1 MYLKLNKRKEKENIE
16 IKGKIN
22 IPKGFLLNT
31 KIKSLK
37 CYTTG
42 LLKPDN
48 ELSLKVI
55 GEIKTSNIYPFE
67 LEIHDNIDKYLQNDQ
82 ITLDINLIVWE
93 NIILEIPINFMDE
106 TSGLFCEIIPES
118 GRSE

>member
-1 MYLKLNKRKEKENIE
+1 MYVKLNKRNNVDDIE
-16 IKGKIN
+16 VKGKVT

-37 CYTTG
+37 CYING

-48 ELSLKVI
+48 ELKMKVI
-55 GEIKTSNIYPFE
+55 GEIKAGNIYPFE
-67 LEIHDNIDKYLQNDQ
+67 LEINENIEKYIQNDKN
-82 ITLDINLIVWE
+82 TLDINLIVWE
-93 NIILEIPINFMDE
+93 NIILEIPINFMEE
-106 TSGLFCEIIPES
+106 TKGLFCDIIPEG